1 MTHIIIV
8 AMLTIIASCQ
18 KKEETEKNFDIE
30 NSVIS
35 EMTEDAPATID
46 KETTQKLFEMISFKL
61 GDPIILDNPKR
72 FIEIT
77 ILFTLSQYSNYA
89 EAVKKNISEEEL
101 GILLNKKR
109 EGFYQKLG
117 ISENEYVQYSIDNSE
132 KIQDFLA
139 NNSNYAHAYDLI
151 FSQFIE

>member
-30 NSVIS
+30 NSIIS

-46 KETTQKLFEMISFKL
+46 KEATQKLFEMISFKL

-77 ILFTLSQYSNYA
+77 ILFTLSQYSNYS

-101 GILLNKKR
+101 GILLNQKR

-139 NNSNYAHAYDLI
+139 NNSNYANAYDLI